1 MQKRALPLLFV
12 AALAVTGGSCRSN
25 DRSASPST
33 TVPTTATTGAPAP
46 ASDAA
51 VEADISAVDG
61 DLAKLDTDLASA
73 DQGVDGQ
80 ETDPGQ

>member
-1 MQKRALPLLFV
+1 MQKRGFPLLFV
-12 AALAVTGGSCRSN
+12 AALAVAGGACRGN
-25 DRSASPST
+25 DRTASPST
-33 TVPTTATTGAPAP
+33 TVTTTATTGAPAP
-46 ASDAA
+46 ATDAA

-61 DLAKLDTDLASA
+61 DLAKLDTDLTSA